1 MVLPQGMFHLLNGA
15 KQRLAA
21 GAHRAVVNG
30 PSDYCIMAASR
41 AQAIASKAS
50 THEVTMRLA
59 ALDHLAAVG
68 IERVIDDP
76 RCGIVFMVVLEAEM
90 PKPFG
95 DGFETWPLRL
105 MVQRVVGIGAIDDPS
120 QQHQ

>member
-41 AQAIASKAS
+41 AQAIVGDAS

-59 ALDHLAAVG
+59 ALDHLAAIS

-76 RCGIVFMVVLEAEM
+76 RCRVMFVVVLKAEM
-90 PKPFG
+90 TKPFG
-95 DGFETWPLRL
+95 DSFETWPLRL
-105 MVQRVVGIGAIDDPS
+105 MV
-120 QQHQ
+120 